1 MKYLITFNSTTATLQ
16 AEKYLREN
24 RTKFYGASFS
34 IEAIPYALANTCY
47 GLGLFI
53 ECSEPVMKEIFEG
66 ISLKGIDTKH
76 FWEDVHQDGNYIK
89 AEKKLKDGDGSTST

>member
-1 MKYLITFNSTTATLQ
+1 MRYLITFNSTTATLQ

-24 RTKFYGASFS
+24 RKNFYGASFS

-53 ECSEPVMKEIFEG
+53 ECSEPVMKEIFKE
-66 ISLKGIDTKH
+66 ISLQGIDTKH

-89 AEKKLKDGDGSTST
+89 ADNKLKSEEATTST